1 MEKIIFNLK
10 EFFYMQAYR
19 NLINKV
25 NNSDIIPTRA
35 REEIN
40 LIEDDFSM
48 GYITWQ
54 EMYYQI
60 KYTLNQVYVNI

>member
-1 MEKIIFNLK
+1 MEKIIFKIK
-10 EFFYMQAYR
+10 EFFYMEAYR

-40 LIEDDFSM
+40 LIEDNFSM

-60 KYTLNQVYVNI
+60 KDTLRCVYVNI

>member
-10 EFFYMQAYR
+10 EFFYTLAYR
-19 NLINKV
+19 NIINKV

-60 KYTLNQVYVNI
+60 KHTLYQVYINI